1 MSSTLLDSFRNL
13 LTPDTV
19 SSVASRFGESESGI
33 SRGLTSGFGA
43 ILLGLLNQTSDAGAM
58 RDVHGLV
65 TEAAA
70 DTNGQ
75 AEGGLTSLLGG
86 GGTAAVGTLGSRLLS
101 MVFGGNGA
109 AVSDAVG
116 RTSGVKSTTASS
128 ILSILAPVVLGILG
142 RRVRDEGLSANGLTS
157 LLASEADSIRNMAPA
172 GLASLF
178 GLGTSA
184 APGARPTVEDE
195 TSRRA
200 GGLGW
205 VWLAVAA
212 AVILG
217 IIWFASRT
225 NGPVNERMAMDTTM
239 APAGVGNDSTDVQ
252 AYSPRGNGS
261 VVLPNGNRLTVPDTS
276 LEARVVAFITDSNV
290 KTDKD
295 TWFNFDRL
303 RFETGSATLA
313 PESDGQLRN
322 LAAILGAYPDVH
334 AKIGGYTDSTGN
346 DDANKTLSE
355 NRARNVM
362 NQLVA
367 LGVDKGRLESEGYG
381 EEHPVASNA
390 TEAGRAQN
398 RRIAL
403 RVTEK

>member
-33 SRGLTSGFGA
+33 SRALTSGFGA
-43 ILLGLLNQTSDAGAM
+43 IRLGLLNNTSDSGAM
-58 RDVHGLV
+58 HDVHGLV
-65 TEAAA
+65 TQAAA
-70 DTNGQ
+70 DTDGQ
-75 AEGGLTSLLGG
+75 AEGGLMSLLGG
-86 GGTAAVGTLGSRLLS
+86 GTAALGTLGSRLLS
-101 MVFGGNGA
+101 MVFGGNSA
-109 AVSDAVG
+109 AISDAIG
-116 RTSGVKSTTASS
+116 RTSGVKSSTAGS
-128 ILSILAPVVLGILG
+128 ILSILAPVVLGVLG
-142 RRVRDEGLSANGLTS
+142 RRVRSEGLSANGLTS
-157 LLASEADSIRNMAPA
+157 LLTNEADSIRNMAPA

-178 GLGTSA
+178 GLGTAA
-184 APGARPTVEDE
+184 APGARRMVEDE

-252 AYSPRGNGS
+252 AYSPRGSGS
-261 VVLPNGNRLTVPDTS
+261 VVLPDGRRLTVPDTS

-313 PESDGQLRN
+313 PESEGQLRN
-322 LAAILGAYPDVH
+322 LAAILGAYPEVH

>member
-43 ILLGLLNQTSDAGAM
+43 ILLGLLNKTSDSGAM
-58 RDVHGLV
+58 HDVHGLV
-65 TEAAA
+65 TQAAA
-70 DTNGQ
+70 DTDGQ
-75 AEGGLTSLLGG
+75 AEGGLLSHLG
-86 GGTAAVGTLGSRLLS
+86 GGTAALGTLGSRLLS
-101 MVFGGNGA
+101 MVFGGNSA
-109 AVSDAVG
+109 AISDAIG
-116 RTSGVKSTTASS
+116 RTSGVKSSTASS

-142 RRVRDEGLSANGLTS
+142 RRVRSEGLSANGLTS
-157 LLASEADSIRNMAPA
+157 LLTNEADSIRNMAPA
-172 GLASLF
+172 GLASLL
-178 GLGTSA
+178 GLGTAA
-184 APGARPTVEDE
+184 APGARRTVEDE

-225 NGPVNERMAMDTTM
+225 NGPENERMAMDTTM

-322 LAAILGAYPDVH
+322 LAAILGAYPEVH

-346 DDANKTLSE
+346 DNANKTLSE

-362 NQLVA
+362 NRLVA

>member
-157 LLASEADSIRNMAPA
+157 LLTNEAGSIRNMAPA

>member
-13 LTPDTV
+13 LTPDTI
-19 SSVASRFGESESGI
+19 SSVASQFGESESSI
-33 SRGLTSGFGA
+33 SRGLTGGFGA
-43 ILLGLLNQTSDAGAM
+43 ILLGLLNKTSDAGAM
-58 RDVHGLV
+58 REVHGLL
-65 TEAAA
+65 TQAAT
-70 DTNGQ
+70 DSDGH

-86 GGTAAVGTLGSRLLS
+86 GTAALGSLGSRLLA
-101 MVFGGNGA
+101 MVFGGNSA

-116 RTSGVKSTTASS
+116 RTSGVKASTASS
-128 ILSILAPVVLGILG
+128 ILSILAPVVLSILG
-142 RRVRDEGLSANGLTS
+142 RQVRTEGLSASGLTS
-157 LLASEADSIRNMAPA
+157 LLTSEADSIRGMAPA

-178 GLGTSA
+178 VPGAAA
-184 APGARPTVEDE
+184 APGVRRSVDDE
-195 TSRRA
+195 SSRRA
-200 GGLGW
+200 GGMGW
-205 VWLAVAA
+205 AWLAVAA
-212 AVILG
+212 AIILG

-225 NGPVNERMAMDTTM
+225 NGPTNERVAMDTSM
-239 APAGVGNDSTDVQ
+239 APAGVRTDSADVQ
-252 AYSPRGNGS
+252 AYSPRGTGN
-261 VVLPNGNRLTVPDTS
+261 VILPNGTRLSVPDTS
-276 LEARVVAFITDSNV
+276 LEARVVAFINDSNV
-290 KTDKD
+290 KADKD

-313 PESDGQLRN
+313 PGSQVQLRN

-346 DDANKTLSE
+346 DDANKALSE
-355 NRARNVM
+355 NRARSVM
-362 NQLVA
+362 DQLVA

-403 RVTEK
+403 RITDK

>member
-109 AVSDAVG
+109 AVSDAIG

-157 LLASEADSIRNMAPA
+157 LLTNEAGSIRNMAPA

>member
-109 AVSDAVG
+109 AVSDAIG

>member
-1 MSSTLLDSFRNL
+1 MSSTLLDSFRNF

-19 SSVASRFGESESGI
+19 SSVASQFGESESGI

-43 ILLGLLNQTSDAGAM
+43 ILLGLLHRTSDPGAM
-58 RDVHGLV
+58 QDVHGLV
-65 TEAAA
+65 TQAIA
-70 DTNGQ
+70 DTDGQ
-75 AEGGLTSLLGG
+75 ADGGAPSMLGAG
-86 GGTAAVGTLGSRLLS
+86 SAGLGALGSRLLS
-101 MVFGGNGA
+101 MVFGGNSA
-109 AVSDAVG
+109 AISDAVG
-116 RTSGVKSTTASS
+116 RTSGVKSATASS
-128 ILSILAPVVLGILG
+128 ILSILAPVVLSILG
-142 RRVRDEGLSANGLTS
+142 RRVRTEGLSADGLTS
-157 LLASEADSIRNMAPA
+157 LLTKEADSIRDMAPA
-172 GLASLF
+172 GLAALF
-178 GLGTSA
+178 GRDTAA
-184 APGARPTVEDE
+184 APGGRRIVDE
-195 TSRRA
+195 EASRRE

-225 NGPVNERMAMDTTM
+225 DGPAGERMAMDTTM
-239 APAGVGNDSTDVQ
+239 APAGVAHDSTDVQ
-252 AYSPRGNGS
+252 AYSPGRSGT
-261 VVLPNGNRLTVPDTS
+261 VVLPNGTRLTVPDTS
-276 LEARVVAFITDSNV
+276 LEARVVAFINDSNV

-303 RFETGSATLA
+303 RFETGSATLL
-313 PESDGQLRN
+313 PESQGQLRN
-322 LAAILGAYPDVH
+322 LAAILAAFPDVR

-346 DDANKTLSE
+346 DEANKTLSD

-362 NQLVA
+362 DQLVG
-367 LGVDKGRLESEGYG
+367 LGVDKGRLQSEGYG

-403 RVTEK
+403 RITDK

>member
-43 ILLGLLNQTSDAGAM
+43 ILLGLLNKTSDTGAM

-65 TEAAA
+65 TEATAGT
-70 DTNGQ
+70 DGP
-75 AEGGLTSLLGG
+75 AEGGLTSLLG

-109 AVSDAVG
+109 AVSDAIG

-157 LLASEADSIRNMAPA
+157 LLTNEAGSIRNMAPA
-172 GLASLF
+172 GLASLI

-184 APGARPTVEDE
+184 APGDRRTVDDE

-225 NGPVNERMAMDTTM
+225 SGPVNERMAMDTTM

-313 PESDGQLRN
+313 PESEGQLRN
-322 LAAILGAYPDVH
+322 LAAILAAYPDVH

-367 LGVDKGRLESEGYG
+367 LGIDKGRLESEGYG

-390 TEAGRAQN
+390 TDAGRAQN

-403 RVTEK
+403 RITQK

>member
-225 NGPVNERMAMDTTM
+225 NGPVNERRAMDTTM

>member
-13 LTPDTV
+13 LTPDTI
-19 SSVASRFGESESGI
+19 SSVASRFGESESNT
-33 SRGLTSGFGA
+33 SRGLLGGFGA
-43 ILLGLLNQTSDAGAM
+43 ILLGLLNRTSDAGAM

-65 TEAAA
+65 TQAAT
-70 DTNGQ
+70 DSDGL
-75 AEGGLTSLLGG
+75 AEGGLASLLGG
-86 GGTAAVGTLGSRLLS
+86 GATGVGALGSRLLS
-101 MVFGGNGA
+101 MVFGGNSA
-109 AVSDAVG
+109 AVSDAVA
-116 RTSGVKSTTASS
+116 RTSGLKSSTAAAL
-128 ILSILAPVVLGILG
+128 LSTLAPVVLGLLG
-142 RRVRDEGLSANGLTS
+142 QRVRSDGLSADGLTA
-157 LLASEADSIRNMAPA
+157 LLTNEADSIRSAAPA

-178 GLGTSA
+178 GLGAA
-184 APGARPTVEDE
+184 APGVRRTVEDE
-195 TSRRA
+195 GSRQA

-225 NGPVNERMAMDTTM
+225 NGPVRERMAMDTTM
-239 APAGVGNDSTDVQ
+239 APAGTMNDSADVQ
-252 AYSPRGNGS
+252 AYSPGGNAS
-261 VVLPNGNRLTVPDTS
+261 VVLPNGSRLSVPDTS
-276 LEARVVAFITDSNV
+276 LEARVVAFINDSNV
-290 KTDKD
+290 KPDKD

-303 RFETGSATLA
+303 RFETGSATLL
-313 PESDGQLRN
+313 PESQAQLRN
-322 LAAILGAYPDVH
+322 LAAILAAYPDVH

-362 NQLVA
+362 DQLVT
-367 LGVDKGRLESEGYG
+367 LGVNKGRLESEGYG

-403 RVTEK
+403 RITEK

>member
-13 LTPDTV
+13 LTPDTI
-19 SSVASRFGESESGI
+19 SSLASRFGESESSA
-33 SRGLTSGFGA
+33 SRGLTGGFGA
-43 ILLGLLNQTSDAGAM
+43 IMLGLLNRTSDAGAM
-58 RDVHGLV
+58 RDIHGLV
-65 TEAAA
+65 TQAATDSDGHAEA
-70 DTNGQ
+70 
-75 AEGGLTSLLGG
+75 GLTSLLGG
-86 GGTAAVGTLGSRLLS
+86 GTAGVGALGSRLLS
-101 MVFGGNGA
+101 MVFGGSSA
-109 AVSDAVG
+109 AVSDAVS
-116 RTSGVKSTTASS
+116 RTSGIKSSTAASM
-128 ILSILAPVVLGILG
+128 LSMLAPVVLGLLG
-142 RRVRDEGLSANGLTS
+142 RRVRTESLSAEGLTS
-157 LLASEADSIRNMAPA
+157 LLTSEADSIRSAAPA

-178 GLGTSA
+178 GPGAA
-184 APGARPTVEDE
+184 APGVRGTVDDE
-195 TSRRA
+195 GSRQA

-239 APAGVGNDSTDVQ
+239 APAGARSDSADVQ
-252 AYSPRGNGS
+252 AYSPRANGN
-261 VVLPNGNRLTVPDTS
+261 VTLPNGTRLSVPDTS
-276 LEARVVAFITDSNV
+276 LEARVVAFINDTNA
-290 KTDKD
+290 KPDKE

-313 PESDGQLRN
+313 PESHGQLRN
-322 LAAILGAYPDVH
+322 LAAILTAYPDVH
-334 AKIGGYTDSTGN
+334 AKVGGYTDSTGN
-346 DDANKTLSE
+346 DTANKTLSE

-362 NQLVA
+362 DQLVA
-367 LGVDKGRLESEGYG
+367 LGINKGRLESEGYG

-403 RVTEK
+403 RITEK

>member
-33 SRGLTSGFGA
+33 SRALTSGFGA
-43 ILLGLLNQTSDAGAM
+43 ILLGLLNKTSDAGAM
-58 RDVHGLV
+58 HDVHGLV
-65 TEAAA
+65 TQAAA
-70 DTNGQ
+70 DTDGQ
-75 AEGGLTSLLGG
+75 AEGGLMSLLGG
-86 GGTAAVGTLGSRLLS
+86 GTAALGTLGSRLLS
-101 MVFGGNGA
+101 MVFGGNSA
-109 AVSDAVG
+109 AISDAIG
-116 RTSGVKSTTASS
+116 RTSGVKSSTASS
-128 ILSILAPVVLGILG
+128 ILSILAPVVLGVLG
-142 RRVRDEGLSANGLTS
+142 RRVRSEGLSANGLTS
-157 LLASEADSIRNMAPA
+157 LLTNEADSIRNMAPA

-178 GLGTSA
+178 GLGTAA
-184 APGARPTVEDE
+184 APGARRMVEDE

-252 AYSPRGNGS
+252 AYSPRGSGS
-261 VVLPNGNRLTVPDTS
+261 VVLPDGRRLTVPDTS

-313 PESDGQLRN
+313 PESEGQLRN
-322 LAAILGAYPDVH
+322 LAAILGAYPEVH